1 MLTCIL
7 QVASHVKGMASYS
20 KRSGCPIAS
29 SLDLIGD
36 RWSLVSLRDL
46 LNGKSRYAEFL
57 ASPEGISTNILA
69 DRLAAM
75 EADGLVT
82 RQPYQLKP
90 KRFSYHLTPRG
101 AAFLPV
107 LQALCVWGNAHLPGT
122 WTPPAAFMARTV
134 DQ

>member
-1 MLTCIL
+1 
-7 QVASHVKGMASYS
+7 
-20 KRSGCPIAS
+20 
-29 SLDLIGD
+29 
-36 RWSLVSLRDL
+36 
-46 LNGKSRYAEFL
+46 
-57 ASPEGISTNILA
+57 
-69 DRLAAM
+69 M